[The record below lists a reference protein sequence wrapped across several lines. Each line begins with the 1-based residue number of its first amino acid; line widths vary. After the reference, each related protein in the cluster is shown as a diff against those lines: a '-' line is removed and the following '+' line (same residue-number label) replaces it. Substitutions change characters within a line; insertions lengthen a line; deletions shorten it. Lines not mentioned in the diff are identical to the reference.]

1 LNREG
6 AKGGAVAWFDH
17 LPRTRL
23 RSARRPAP
31 PAEASI
37 PPVPSRASELPV
49 ITTSPPDTRPAPPRL
64 AWLVATACGAGLSPI
79 APGTA
84 GSAVGVALFLLVFA
98 VFPLPLFLLS
108 VAALIALGVWAA
120 DAMQR
125 ATGTKDDP
133 RIVIDEVA
141 GQLLALA
148 PLVAL
153 GRPKNFFLVVT
164 GFVLFRVFDV
174 WKPGPVRRLE
184 AWPGGAGVVM
194 DDVLAGVFAGLGLAA
209 LALVAER
216 VG

>member
-1 LNREG
+1 
-6 AKGGAVAWFDH
+6 
-17 LPRTRL
+17 
-23 RSARRPAP
+23 
-31 PAEASI
+31 
-37 PPVPSRASELPV
+37 
-49 ITTSPPDTRPAPPRL
+49 
-64 AWLVATACGAGLSPI
+64 
-79 APGTA
+79 
-84 GSAVGVALFLLVFA
+84 VFA

-125 ATGTKDDP
+125 TTGTKDDP

-184 AWPGGAGVVM
+184 AWPGGVGVVM

-209 LALVAER
+209 LAFAAER
-216 VG
+216 IG